1 MFRKNIKKADFIR
14 LTGQQQAIE
23 NSSSVVTGKGNN
35 RVIDNSRKAN
45 NNLHQSLE
53 YGGMK

>member
-1 MFRKNIKKADFIR
+1 MFRKNSKADFIR

-23 NSSSVVTGKGNN
+23 NSSSVVIGTGNN